1 MLNINCMG
9 RVQSV
14 IRIIVLV
21 LGVGMFYGCGTK
33 TTVVLLPEPDGSVG
47 QVTVSGQDQSRLVLG
62 NAFESA
68 SVGKPGEAVRDLG
81 IMDVDRVEKIF
92 GRALAS
98 KPEMVKVF
106 ILYFQS
112 GKTLLTPESEALV
125 DDIRNTIRQRNSR
138 DISVVGHTDRVGN
151 ADKNYELA
159 KKRSK
164 VIARILMDKG
174 VDPDLIE
181 ITSHGE
187 ANPLVP
193 TPDKVAE
200 PRNRRVEVM
209 IR

>member
-14 IRIIVLV
+14 IMNIVLF
-21 LGVGMFYGCGTK
+21 LGVVMFYGCGTK
-33 TTVVLLPEPDGSVG
+33 TTVVLLPEPDGTVG
-47 QVTVSGQDQSRLVLG
+47 QVTVSGQDQSRRVLG
-62 NAFESA
+62 KAFESA

-81 IMDVDRVEKIF
+81 IMDGDRVEKIF

-98 KPEMVKVF
+98 QPEMVKVF

-112 GKTLLTPESEALV
+112 GETLLTPESEALV
-125 DDIRNTIRQRNSR
+125 DDILNTIRQRNST

-151 ADKNYELA
+151 ADENYELA
-159 KKRSK
+159 KKRSG

-187 ANPLVP
+187 ANPIVP
-193 TPDKVAE
+193 TPDEVAE

>member
-1 MLNINCMG
+1 MLKINCMS
-9 RVQSV
+9 RVQSA
-14 IRIIVLV
+14 IMIIVLV
-21 LGVGMFYGCGTK
+21 LGVGVFYGCGTK
-33 TTVVLLPEPDGSVG
+33 TTVVLLPEPDGTVG
-47 QVTVSGQDQSRLVLG
+47 QVTVSGQDRSRLVLDK
-62 NAFESA
+62 AFESA
-68 SVGKPGEAVRDLG
+68 SVGTPGKAVRDLG
-81 IMDVDRVEKIF
+81 IMDGDRVEKIF
-92 GRALAS
+92 GRALAFQ
-98 KPEMVKVF
+98 PEMVKAF

-112 GKTLLTPESEALV
+112 GKTLLTPESKALI
-125 DDIRNTIRQRNSR
+125 DDILNTIRQRNSR

-159 KKRSK
+159 KKRSI

-187 ANPLVP
+187 ANPIVP
-193 TPDKVAE
+193 TPDTVAE

>member
-1 MLNINCMG
+1 MLNINGM
-9 RVQSV
+9 RRLQSV
-14 IRIIVLV
+14 IMIIVLV
-21 LGVGMFYGCGTK
+21 LGVGVFYGCGTK
-33 TTVVLLPEPDGSVG
+33 TTVVLLPEPDGTVG
-47 QVTVSGQDQSRLVLG
+47 RVTVSGQDQSRLVLG
-62 NAFESA
+62 KAFESA

-81 IMDVDRVEKIF
+81 IMDGDRVEKIF

-98 KPEMVKVF
+98 QPEMVKVF

-125 DDIRNTIRQRNSR
+125 DDILNTIRQRNSR

-159 KKRSK
+159 KKRSGFT
-164 VIARILMDKG
+164 ARILMDKG
-174 VDPDLIE
+174 VDSNLIE
-181 ITSHGE
+181 ISSHGE
-187 ANPLVP
+187 ANPIVP
-193 TPDKVAE
+193 TPDEVAE

>member
-9 RVQSV
+9 RLQSF
-14 IRIIVLV
+14 ILIIVLV
-21 LGVGMFYGCGTK
+21 SGVGMFYGCGTK
-33 TTVVLLPEPDGSVG
+33 TTVVLLPEPDGTVG
-47 QVTVSGQDQSRLVLG
+47 QVTVSGQDRSSRVLG
-62 NAFESA
+62 KAFESA

-81 IMDVDRVEKIF
+81 IMDGDRVEKIF

-98 KPEMVKVF
+98 QPEMVKVF

-125 DDIRNTIRQRNSR
+125 DDILNTIRQRNSR
-138 DISVVGHTDRVGN
+138 DISVVGHTDRVGD
-151 ADKNYELA
+151 ADKNNELA
-159 KKRSK
+159 KKRSGFT
-164 VIARILMDKG
+164 ARILMDKG

-187 ANPLVP
+187 TNPIVP
-193 TPDKVAE
+193 TSDGVAE